1 MEQLRESTNEE
12 DQQSIQE
19 YMGIDET
26 AAESRS
32 REETG
37 NGLPEESS
45 SEGAEQEERQLLVET
60 KGLQLITDI

>member
-1 MEQLRESTNEE
+1 
-12 DQQSIQE
+12 
-19 YMGIDET
+19 MGIDET